1 LGLRYVD
8 MRNKFNIPIIKN
20 PNYSL
25 VDNYIEHWRFG
36 NGRYYDKI
44 RYIND
49 YVIGIMIQI
58 IYE

>member
-1 LGLRYVD
+1 